1 MKKIIWSLVFGVSA
15 LLLKSQDL
23 GYVEFA
29 INAKYATSFVS
40 ENRTFISGKKDFKTF
55 PSPNGQYIL
64 NTNSERA
71 TIFDVLHKDT
81 IISFPISE
89 ENRMID
95 FVWND
100 KGTRIYCVHENAM
113 FSIIDALGGRMENS
127 FNPFSKEESVTALS
141 LSDDG
146 QKLAVG
152 TKKGSV
158 FVVDLPK
165 QEIILNV
172 DEHRRRITCLDW
184 SIDGQD
190 IISSSNDKRINIIN
204 ISKSE
209 LKHQIKSPGGRTIIS
224 LKYSLNG
231 ETVTIIDECGKIY
244 NLDGKTLSVLQKQ
257 EFEVDCSAEKSTC
270 ISKNDAYVFIGF
282 RKNILVYDRATLE
295 PLTIIKGFEFEVSDL
310 NVNVNENK
318 VYVIDKSGLSY
329 VSRIGLGAT
338 VIEDLNK
345 WLSTSPEKSIGSL
358 CQSNAIKR
366 LFTTDNFALWVE
378 KNPLLFPLLRIRSQF
393 ETESEFNKRF
403 SLGIEL
409 LVDQL
414 VMTSENDM
422 RMNDYF
428 DYLSRME
435 VANSRKPVTIY
446 PRDFELLEYDIT
458 TGIYSISIL
467 EEYIYEFEVNR
478 DLAKQLHD
486 NIGRC
491 VIECI
496 EQKNLKNNTRE
507 FINIKLIN
515 RDLGQEFV
523 LTEFVDLLDLTDKST
538 LPPEI
543 AISDVSLTE
552 KNGRQQLAIE
562 LSNKSEGN
570 TSELILEVVSPDKK
584 YRSRYKIRD
593 LKGFDDKTVEI
604 TNSESINSLDW
615 NYAYLNILEKGG
627 YQITGI
633 PINFESIEEVSITSL
648 EETII
653 DERKIGNFNFDNA
666 LKDACIEWNMDGR
679 YFLVNHGG
687 SIEIWDVISRQSL
700 RKIKTYPYNISHI
713 SWDFKDLNL
722 ICVDSE
728 GICLVYDVEKGELL
742 YQNDLNIPNDIISVV
757 ADRENTLH
765 VADKKGFLYQINY
778 STGNQIGLRRL
789 LERDVLK
796 AFISP
801 HNSQIAVITNEE
813 VSTFNMKTGRE
824 YWRIENK
831 NCIND
836 ITWNSAENMMLI
848 AGCDSVVNVVESLNG
863 KTVRTLKERTEG
875 FLAAKWSNFG
885 NYIATISKEGEL
897 VLWHGNTG
905 IPFER
910 FETLDSN
917 SSSIYVNPTGKL
929 IISQTGNS
937 LSFWSAGEFIE
948 VLESITQSGIE
959 EFATLATNDSLLNA
973 QIKEYSLRSERNQ
986 FETDNEYD
994 FRLMDEN
1001 LLFAKQ
1007 VTAAKARVRQHQ
1019 ILEQLRKSETIQN
1032 SRRLAYLDISSIE
1045 LGRYNMYTEM
1055 YPIKYDGQWYDIKLD
1070 RNEARQLYK
1079 YSENA
1084 KIRVIAQLDS
1094 TLTDTVFINPSLIHA
1109 NGKEFAIGEQRK
1121 IEGGLYSN
1129 VLPPKLVL
1137 KSLEFIDNDGD
1148 KILSAGETA
1157 RIKLEIE
1164 NQGEG
1169 DAKFIRILTNS
1180 NIASYDGL
1188 NSVID
1193 QIEYGQTIDFYIELS
1208 PNDYLLD
1215 STANISLSF
1224 AEANGFGMDTIAL
1237 SFKTK
1242 SFKAP
1247 NLKLADFAVSDNDG
1261 RPILSPGELIDVTLR
1276 FANFGEGPANS
1287 VGVRL
1292 TSGKDVFIVGAP
1304 NNTLMTELGALKPG
1318 EVKDYQ
1324 FQAFCNNQAKS
1335 FNINYA
1341 IRDKSDNPFSDPKDI
1356 GLVLN
1361 KEVKG
1366 IKQLIFEEE
1375 AFVDQSGKSFK
1386 NELLDDLPEAL
1397 DTNEDAIVVIIGNK
1411 NYRGNMPP
1419 VEYALNDA
1427 YTIQEYFKAY
1437 LGVKPG
1443 NIILKE
1449 DATLSEMKVLFGDK
1463 DNAEGRL
1470 KDLIKPGKTELY
1482 VYYSGHGAPDLNSSR
1497 GFLMP
1502 TDANPSRLSLTAF
1515 AMDDLINNLALL
1527 NTKKS
1532 TLIVDACFSG
1542 GVSTGD
1548 YLVKNASSLG
1558 LKVKS
1563 VSNNLPRNISIMTAS
1578 ADDQVASWYQEKR
1591 HGLFTYYLL
1600 KGMNGAAD
1608 LNGDRVVTYDELKA
1622 YINDANNG
1630 VPYKA
1635 RELYSREQTPRFLG
1649 DNAFNISIPN

>member
-1 MKKIIWSLVFGVSA
+1 MKKILWSLIFGISA

-55 PSPNGQYIL
+55 PSPNGQFIL
-64 NTNSERA
+64 NANSEWA
-71 TIFDVLHKDT
+71 TIFDVLHRDT

-89 ENRMID
+89 ENSMID

-100 KGTRIYCVHENAM
+100 KGTRIYCAHENAM
-113 FSIIDALGGRMENS
+113 FSVIDATSGGIVSS
-127 FNPFSKEESVTALS
+127 FNPFAKEESITALS

-146 QKLAVG
+146 QKLAIG

-158 FVVDLPK
+158 IVVDLLK
-165 QEIILNV
+165 QEIILNL
-172 DEHRRRITCLDW
+172 DAHRRRITCLDW
-184 SIDGQD
+184 SVDGQD
-190 IISSSNDKRINIIN
+190 IISSSNDKRINIISL
-204 ISKSE
+204 SKSE
-209 LKHQIKSPGGRTIIS
+209 LKNQIKSPSGSTIIS
-224 LKYSLNG
+224 LKYAHNG

-244 NLDGKTLSVLQKQ
+244 NIDGKTLSVLQKQ
-257 EFEVDCSAEKSTC
+257 EFEVDCSTEKSTC
-270 ISKNDAYVFIGF
+270 VSKHDAFVFIGF

-310 NVNVNENK
+310 KVNVNENK
-318 VYVIDKSGLSY
+318 VYVIDESGLSY
-329 VSRIGLGAT
+329 VSRIGQGAT
-338 VIEDLNK
+338 VIEDLNQ

-358 CQSNAIKR
+358 SQSNAIKR
-366 LFTTDNFALWVE
+366 LFTTDNFALWVQ
-378 KNPLLFPLLRIRSQF
+378 KNPLLFPLLKTRSQF

-414 VMTSENDM
+414 VMTSDNDM
-422 RMNDYF
+422 RMNNYF

-458 TGIYSISIL
+458 TGVYTIFVQD
-467 EEYIYEFEVNR
+467 EYIFEFEVNR
-478 DLAKQLHD
+478 DRAKQLFD

-496 EQKNLKNNTRE
+496 EQKNLKNNSRE
-507 FINIKLIN
+507 YINLKLIN

-523 LTEFVDLLDLTDKST
+523 LTEFIDLLDLTDKST

-543 AISDVSLTE
+543 AISDISLTE
-552 KNGRQQLAIE
+552 EDGRQQLAIE

-570 TSELILEVVSPDKK
+570 TSGLILELVGPDKK
-584 YRSRYKIRD
+584 YRTRYKLPD
-593 LKGFDDKTVEI
+593 LNGFDDKTSVI
-604 TNSESINSLDW
+604 KNSESIKSLDW

-627 YQITGI
+627 YQITSI
-633 PINFESIEEVSITSL
+633 PINFSNIEEVSITSN
-648 EETII
+648 EEIVT
-653 DERKIGNFNFDNA
+653 DERKIGHFEFDIN
-666 LKDACIEWNMDGR
+666 LKDACIEWNTDGR
-679 YFLVNHGG
+679 YFLMNHGS

-700 RKIKTYPYNISHI
+700 RKIKTDPYTISHI
-713 SWDFKDLNL
+713 SWDVKDLNI
-722 ICVDSE
+722 ICVDSK
-728 GICLVYDVEKGELL
+728 GNCLVYDADKGELL
-742 YQNDLNIPNDIISVV
+742 YQNDLNIPNDIINIV

-765 VADKKGFLYQINY
+765 VADNKGFLYQINY

-789 LERDVLK
+789 LESDVLRT
-796 AFISP
+796 FISP
-801 HNSQIAVITNEE
+801 NNSQIAVITDEE

-824 YWRIENK
+824 YWRLENN

-848 AGCDSVVNVVESLNG
+848 AVCDSLVNVVESLNG
-863 KTVRTLKERTEG
+863 KTVRSLKERTEG
-875 FLAAKWSNFG
+875 FLAAKWSDFG
-885 NYIATISKEGEL
+885 NYVATITKEGEL

-905 IPFER
+905 VPFER
-910 FETLDSN
+910 FESLDSN
-917 SSSIYVNPTGKL
+917 SSTIYVNPTGKL
-929 IISQTGNS
+929 IISQTDNS

-948 VLESITQSGIE
+948 VLESVTQSGIE
-959 EFATLATNDSLLNA
+959 EFSDLAAKDSLLSA
-973 QIKEYSLRSERNQ
+973 QINEYSFRSERNQ
-986 FETDNEYD
+986 FETDYEYD

-1007 VTAAKARVRQHQ
+1007 ITAAKARIRQQ
-1019 ILEQLRKSETIQN
+1019 LILNQLRKTENIQN

-1094 TLTDTVFINPSLIHA
+1094 TLTDTVYINPSLIHA

-1148 KILSAGETA
+1148 KILSAGESG
-1157 RIKLEIE
+1157 RIKLEIANE
-1164 NQGEG
+1164 GEG
-1169 DAKFIRILTNS
+1169 DARFLRILTKS
-1180 NIASYDGL
+1180 NIVSYDGL

-1193 QIEYGQTIDFYIELS
+1193 EIENGQTTDLYIELS

-1215 STANISLSF
+1215 SIANISLSF
-1224 AEANGFGMDTIAL
+1224 VEANGFSLDTIAL

-1261 RPILSPGELIDVTLR
+1261 RPIISSGELIDVTLR

-1292 TSGKDVFIVGAP
+1292 TSGENVFIVGAP
-1304 NNTLMTELGALKPG
+1304 NNTLMTELGSLKPG

-1324 FQAFCNNQAKS
+1324 FQAFCNNQAKA
-1335 FNINYA
+1335 FIINYA

-1397 DTNEDAIVVIIGNK
+1397 DTNENAIVVIIGNK

-1463 DNAEGRL
+1463 DNVEGRL
-1470 KDLIKPGKTELY
+1470 KDLIRPGKTELY
-1482 VYYSGHGAPDLNSSR
+1482 VYYSGHGAPDLKSSR

-1515 AMDDLINNLALL
+1515 AMDDLIKNLSLL
-1527 NTKKS
+1527 KTKKS

-1542 GVSTGD
+1542 GISTGD

-1563 VSNNLPRNISIMTAS
+1563 ISDNLSSNISIMTAS
-1578 ADDQVASWYQEKR
+1578 ADDQVASWYSEKR
-1591 HGLFTYYLL
+1591 HGLFTYFLL
-1600 KGMNGAAD
+1600 KGMKGAAD
-1608 LNGDRVVTYDELKA
+1608 LNNDRVVTYDELKA
-1622 YINDANNG
+1622 YIKDADNG

-1635 RELYSREQTPRFLG
+1635 RELYSREQTPIFLG
-1649 DNAFNISIPN
+1649 KNAFNISIPN